1 MSLRKSKSSRLAVL
15 VSLAGILLWGCAQQ
29 SSPTGGE
36 KDLIPPKVVRIV
48 PENQTINFKGRVVE
62 LEFDEYINIDNLN
75 QQLLI
80 TPAIEGTFDFKTYP
94 KGVRITFDQD
104 FRANTTYTL
113 NFRNAFKDVTERNPA
128 RNVKLVFSTGPQ
140 LDSLRLQ
147 GTVKELLTDKPV
159 FDALVGLYQQ
169 SDTLK
174 FSKNKPYYLTKTDSS
189 GRFDLENMSPGQYRL
204 AALKDVNNNLFY
216 NTDKDLIG
224 FHPNPI
230 TLPGFTG
237 SPELKITA
245 ANLSPQRTPKT
256 VATSRIF
263 SLVYP
268 RGVQGVQVQFERKED
283 SLTYAL
289 IEPNQLRFYNILNT
303 TDTVRAT
310 ITVQDSLSRDFTH
323 TQKIKFRERGKRDA
337 DTRESME
344 VKVSPKTGEDQE
356 QLFQVTI
363 DFSKPI
369 TQFNPLRVEI
379 QEDTIRR
386 VMFSANDYQ
395 WNPYRTQLKIE
406 KELKFRRDVRSIFP
420 KGTFISIEGD
430 TAQAIRLLNPLRDPE
445 KYGTI
450 SGEVRNIQSDFIVE
464 LLSAADYKVVRS
476 LRNQTPYT
484 FKSVPAGTYRLRL
497 VLDINKNGRWDAGN
511 PDAFVPPETVILFPS
526 EIKLKANFELLGNDF
541 TLQ

>member
-29 SSPTGGE
+29 SSPTGGQ
-36 KDLIPPKVVRIV
+36 KDLVPPKVTRMV
-48 PENQTINFKGRVVE
+48 PQNQTVNFKGRVVE

-128 RNVKLVFSTGPQ
+128 RNVKLVFSTGSQ

-147 GTVKELLTDKPV
+147 GTVKELLTEKPV

-189 GRFDLENMSPGQYRL
+189 GRFDLENMAPGQYRL

-216 NTDKDLIG
+216 NTEKEQIG

-230 TLPGFTG
+230 TLPGFTE

-245 ANLSPQRTPKT
+245 ADHSPQRTPKT
-256 VATSRIF
+256 VATARSF

-268 RGVQGVQVQFERKED
+268 RGLQAVQVRFERKED

-289 IEPNQLRFYNILNT
+289 IETNQLRFYNILNT

-310 ITVQDSLSRDFTH
+310 ITVQDSLNRDFTH
-323 TQKIKFRERGKRDA
+323 TQKIRFRERGKRDA
-337 DTRESME
+337 DTREAME
-344 VKVSPKTGEDQE
+344 VKVNPKTGEDQE
-356 QLFQVTI
+356 QLFKLTI

-450 SGEVRNIQSDFIVE
+450 SGEVRNVQSDFIVE

-476 LRNQTPYT
+476 IRNQTPYT

-497 VLDINKNGRWDAGN
+497 VLDVNKNGRWDAGN
-511 PDAFVPPETVILFPS
+511 PDAFIPPEAIILFPG